1 MSAASSENNFSNYGV
16 YTVTDL
22 LELKLP
28 DTEFRVEELGDSSV
42 NIQVLVWH
50 PREDWSQAQPILLTT
65 IKRALD
71 TAGIEIPFPQRVL
84 WEAKE

>member
-1 MSAASSENNFSNYGV
+1 MLENIFFKTENMSATSSENNFSNYGV

-28 DTEFRVEELGDSSV
+28 DTEIRVEELGDSSV

-50 PREDWSQAQPILLTT
+50 PREDWS
-65 IKRALD
+65 
-71 TAGIEIPFPQRVL
+71 
-84 WEAKE
+84 